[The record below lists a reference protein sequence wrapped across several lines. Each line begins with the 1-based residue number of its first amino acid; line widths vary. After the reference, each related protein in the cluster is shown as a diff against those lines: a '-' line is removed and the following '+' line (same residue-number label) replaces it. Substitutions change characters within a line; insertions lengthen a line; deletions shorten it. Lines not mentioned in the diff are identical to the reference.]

1 MALQNFIATL
11 NQEPK
16 VNLAHSNPI
25 PFETLK
31 TLYLEAF
38 NRIGWT
44 QGLMSRPEVIQ
55 AEDRLNQVW
64 LDCMEGRAS
73 LLDFKETITGW
84 EGIISGAI
92 RQG

>member
-1 MALQNFIATL
+1 MPETTL
-11 NQEPK
+11 NGF
-16 VNLAHSNPI
+16 LCALI
-25 PFETLK
+25 
-31 TLYLEAF
+31 A
-38 NRIGWT
+38 
-44 QGLMSRPEVIQ
+44 RPEVIQ